1 MKECI
6 IFGAGEYDAQRPVK
20 TAETLVIAAD
30 AGYRH
35 CVACGFVPDLVI
47 GDVDS
52 SSAVPEAANVVRL
65 PVEKDV
71 TDMDAAVSLALAQNC
86 KVIRLYGGMGGRP
99 DHTLANYALV
109 ARLSQQGVAAY
120 LYGNGYVVTAV
131 ADGTLILTGGRGE
144 TVSVFS
150 WTERAEGV
158 TLRGL
163 KYPLENATLTSTFAL
178 GVSNS
183 FSEETAEISVE
194 RGTLLVMRQISLDI
208 LANRTI
214 ISFDRGAVTG

>member
-1 MKECI
+1 MKDCI
-6 IFGAGEYDAQRPVK
+6 IFGAGEYDARQPAK
-20 TAETLVIAAD
+20 TPETLVIAAD

-35 CVACGFVPDLVI
+35 CVACGIVPDFVIGDFDSLCKVPDLSNVI
-47 GDVDS
+47 
-52 SSAVPEAANVVRL
+52 RL

-71 TDMDAAVSLALAQNC
+71 TDTDAAVSLALEQGC
-86 KVIRLYGGMGGRP
+86 KVIHLYGGMGGRP

-131 ADGTLILTGGRGE
+131 TDGALTLTGGGGE

-150 WTERAEGV
+150 WTDRSEGV

-163 KYPLENATLTSTFAL
+163 KYPLENAALTSTFAL

-183 FSEETAEISVE
+183 FTEETATVSVE
-194 RGTLLVMRQISLDI
+194 HGTLLVMRENGDLS
-208 LANRTI
+208 R
-214 ISFDRGAVTG
+214 